1 MEPLLKTSS
10 RGLGQARVVGGQRER
25 VHKVVHAF
33 EDLHACLEPVALA
46 ADLLERE
53 ERSESGC
60 RRVGDDL
67 GDTDLVRGPLARLVA
82 GNRHEANDLA
92 SVDKRH
98 EKAGREMLVV
108 ARPVRDLVI
117 TRVVDGDGAL
127 LANGAPARRVFGK
140 GWIGVE
146 LLDQGVRSD
155 GESIGEVGL

>member
-1 MEPLLKTSS
+1 
-10 RGLGQARVVGGQRER
+10 
-25 VHKVVHAF
+25 
-33 EDLHACLEPVALA
+33 
-46 ADLLERE
+46 
-53 ERSESGC
+53 
-60 RRVGDDL
+60 
-67 GDTDLVRGPLARLVA
+67 VA

-92 SVDKRH
+92 SVDERH

-127 LANGAPARRVFGK
+127 LANGAPARRVLGK

-155 GESIGEVGL
+155 GESIGAVRARPERRAKRRTTPTSMAPRCPRKNTSATSVATYATTAIVPVKSVPEMRIPNTVARMGRT